1 MIFLIEGGK
10 MKRVFWLAG
19 LIIMAVSLSIAQD
32 NEILKLKEKI
42 IEIQNK
48 GDLGFRNF
56 AFCSSIVAFGSYAPL
71 PGPALDKSG
80 ELLVYYEPVNVF
92 TAKKEGLYEIWY
104 TQDMVLLDEQ
114 GKVLQEWPNALDFHY
129 TTRTPVMDLW
139 AQNKIT
145 LGGQVPA
152 GKYKFKAV
160 LKDKLSGRTAIKMM
174 DFEIR

>member
-1 MIFLIEGGK
+1 
-10 MKRVFWLAG
+10 MKKVFWLAG
-19 LIIMAVSLSIAQD
+19 LTIVAFSLGLAQD

-42 IEIQNK
+42 IEIQNT
-48 GDLGFRNF
+48 GELGFRNF
-56 AFCSSIVAFGSYAPL
+56 AFCSSIVGFGSYAPL

-104 TQDMVLLDEQ
+104 AQDMVLLDEK
-114 GKVLQEWPNALDFHY
+114 GEVLQEWPNALDFHY

-139 AQNKIT
+139 AQNNIT

-160 LKDKLSGRTAIKMM
+160 LKDKLGGRTAVKIT
-174 DFEIR
+174 DFEVR

>member
-1 MIFLIEGGK
+1 
-10 MKRVFWLAG
+10 MKRVFWLSG
-19 LIIMAVSLSIAQD
+19 LIILTASLSIAQD
-32 NEILKLKEKI
+32 SEILKLKEKI

-56 AFCSSIVAFGSYAPL
+56 SFCSSLVGFGSYVPL

-80 ELLVYYEPVNVF
+80 ELLVYYEPVNIF
-92 TAKKEGLYEIWY
+92 TAKKEGLYELWY
-104 TQDMVLLDEQ
+104 TQDMVLLDEN
-114 GKVLQEWPNALDFHY
+114 GGVLKEWPNALDFHY

-139 AQNKIT
+139 AQNNIT

-160 LKDKLSGRTAIKMM
+160 LKDKLSGRTAVKIM

>member
-1 MIFLIEGGK
+1 
-10 MKRVFWLAG
+10 MKKRLWWAG
-19 LIIMAVSLSIAQD
+19 LMTLMACLAFAQD
-32 NEILKLKEKI
+32 SEILKLKEKI

-56 AFCSSIVAFGSYAPL
+56 ALCSNIIGFGSYVPL
-71 PGPALDKSG
+71 ESPSLDRNA

-92 TAKKEGLYEIWY
+92 TSKKEGLYEIWY
-104 TQDMVLLDEQ
+104 AQDMGLLDAT

-139 AQNKIT
+139 AQNNIN
-145 LGGQVPA
+145 LGGQVPP

-160 LKDKLSGRTAIKMM
+160 LKDKLSGRTAIKIM
-174 DFEIR
+174 DFEVR

>member
-1 MIFLIEGGK
+1 MFFSEGGK
-10 MKRVFWLAG
+10 MKKVFWLAG
-19 LIIMAVSLSIAQD
+19 LTILAVSLSIAQD

-48 GDLGFRNF
+48 GDLAFRNF
-56 AFCSSIVAFGSYAPL
+56 AFCSSIVGFGSYAPL
-71 PGPALDKSG
+71 PSPALDKSG

-114 GKVLQEWPNALDFHY
+114 GGVLQEWPNALDFHY

-139 AQNKIT
+139 AQNNIT

-160 LKDKLSGRTAIKMM
+160 LKDKLSGRTAVKIT
-174 DFEIR
+174 DFEVR

>member
-1 MIFLIEGGK
+1 

-19 LIIMAVSLSIAQD
+19 LIVLVASLSSAQD

-48 GDLGFRNF
+48 GDLAFRNF
-56 AFCSSIVAFGSYAPL
+56 AFCSTIVGFGSYVPL
-71 PGPALDKSG
+71 SSLALDKSG
-80 ELLVYYEPVNVF
+80 DLLVYYEPVNVF

-104 TQDMVLLDEQ
+104 TEDMVLLDE
-114 GKVLQEWPNALDFHY
+114 KEEVLQEWPNALDFHY

-139 AQNKIT
+139 AQNNIT

-160 LKDKLSGRTAIKMM
+160 LKDKLSGRTAVKIM

>member
-1 MIFLIEGGK
+1 

-19 LIIMAVSLSIAQD
+19 LAILVASVSMAQESD
-32 NEILKLKEKI
+32 ILKLKEKI

-56 AFCSSIVAFGSYAPL
+56 AFCSTIVGFGSYVPL
-71 PGPALDKSG
+71 PSPALDKSG

-92 TAKKEGLYEIWY
+92 TSKKEGLYEIWY
-104 TQDMVLLDEQ
+104 TQDMVLLDE
-114 GKVLQEWPNALDFHY
+114 KEEVLQEWPNALDFHY
-129 TTRTPVMDLW
+129 TTRTPVMDVW
-139 AQNKIT
+139 AQNNIT

-160 LKDKLSGRTAIKMM
+160 LKDKLSGRTAVKIM

>member
-1 MIFLIEGGK
+1 

-19 LIIMAVSLSIAQD
+19 LAILVASVSMAQESD
-32 NEILKLKEKI
+32 ILKLKEKI

-56 AFCSSIVAFGSYAPL
+56 AFCSTIVGFGSYVPL
-71 PGPALDKSG
+71 PSPALDKSG

-92 TAKKEGLYEIWY
+92 TSKKEGLYEIWY
-104 TQDMVLLDEQ
+104 TQDMVLLDE
-114 GKVLQEWPNALDFHY
+114 KEEVLQEWPNALDFHY
-129 TTRTPVMDLW
+129 TTRTPVMDVW
-139 AQNKIT
+139 AQNNVT

-160 LKDKLSGRTAIKMM
+160 LKDKLSGRTAVKIM

>member
-1 MIFLIEGGK
+1 

-19 LIIMAVSLSIAQD
+19 LAILVASVSMAQESD
-32 NEILKLKEKI
+32 ILKLKEKI

-56 AFCSSIVAFGSYAPL
+56 AFCSTIVGFGSYVPL
-71 PGPALDKSG
+71 PSPALDKSG

-92 TAKKEGLYEIWY
+92 TSKKEGLYEIWY
-104 TQDMVLLDEQ
+104 TQDMVLLDE
-114 GKVLQEWPNALDFHY
+114 KEEVLQEWPNALDFHY
-129 TTRTPVMDLW
+129 TTRTPVMDVW
-139 AQNKIT
+139 AQNNVT

-160 LKDKLSGRTAIKMM
+160 LKDKLSGRTAVKIMA
-174 DFEIR
+174 FEIR

>member
-1 MIFLIEGGK
+1 
-10 MKRVFWLAG
+10 MKKCFCLAG
-19 LIIMAVSLSIAQD
+19 LIILSASLSFTQE

-48 GDLGFRNF
+48 GDLGFRSF
-56 AFCSSIVAFGSYAPL
+56 AFCSTIIGFGSYVPL
-71 PGPALDKSG
+71 SGTVLDKSG

-92 TAKKEGLYEIWY
+92 TSRKEGLYEVWY
-104 TQDMVLLDEQ
+104 TQDMVLLDEK
-114 GKVLQEWPNALDFHY
+114 GAILQEWPNALDFHY

-139 AQNKIT
+139 AQNNIT

-160 LKDKLSGRTAIKMM
+160 LKDKLSGRSAAKVM
-174 DFEIR
+174 DFEVR

>member
-1 MIFLIEGGK
+1 

-19 LIIMAVSLSIAQD
+19 LIALSASLSIAQE
-32 NEILKLKEKI
+32 NEILKLKERI

-56 AFCSSIVAFGSYAPL
+56 AFCSSIVGFGSYTAL
-71 PGPALDKSG
+71 PSPGLDKNG

-92 TAKKEGLYEIWY
+92 TAKKEGIYEIWY
-104 TQDMVLLDEQ
+104 TQDMVLLDEK
-114 GKVLQEWPNALDFHY
+114 GSVLQEWPNALDFHY

-139 AQNKIT
+139 AQNNIT
-145 LGGQVPA
+145 LGGQVPV

-160 LKDKLSGRTAIKMM
+160 LKDKLSGRTAVQIM
-174 DFEIR
+174 DFEVR

>member
-1 MIFLIEGGK
+1 

-19 LIIMAVSLSIAQD
+19 LTILAVSLSAAQD

-48 GDLGFRNF
+48 GDLDFRNF
-56 AFCSSIVAFGSYAPL
+56 AFCSSIVGFGSYAPL
-71 PGPALDKSG
+71 PSLAIDKSG
-80 ELLVYYEPVNVF
+80 ELLVYYEPVSVF
-92 TAKKEGLYEIWY
+92 TSKKEGIYEIWY
-104 TQDMVLLDEQ
+104 TQDMVLLDEK
-114 GKVLQEWPNALDFHY
+114 GEVLQEWPNALDFHY

-139 AQNKIT
+139 AQNNIT

-160 LKDKLSGRTAIKMM
+160 LKDKLSGRTAVKIT
-174 DFEIR
+174 DFEVR